1 MTLCGRR
8 PVLPPVHRKGYQRT
22 QRVTCHGHTI
32 VHDINYLD
40 GSLSI
45 VNDFWVVF
53 PNLLLQA
60 FLRDTPSRK
69 TGRPP
74 GSVSGGGAGGGQV
87 RGGRGYKA
95 TVLSRDCRGHQL
107 QGHCC
112 HLLVT
117 CSPSKGFSPVPGKLG
132 ARPLLPWDFIWR
144 TKTTIIS
151 ASYNGFHDETRFY
164 FFLWSVFLPEKK
176 H

>member
-74 GSVSGGGAGGGQV
+74 GSVSGGGAGGGRWGV
-87 RGGRGYKA
+87 GEGTKPPCFPGTAGDTNSKDTAA
-95 TVLSRDCRGHQL
+95 TCWSHVLHPRVSPQCQANWG
-107 QGHCC
+107 QGLCF
-112 HLLVT
+112 L
-117 CSPSKGFSPVPGKLG
+117 
-132 ARPLLPWDFIWR
+132 
-144 TKTTIIS
+144 
-151 ASYNGFHDETRFY
+151 ETSSEERRQR
-164 FFLWSVFLPEKK
+164 
-176 H
+176 